1 MYIGIFI
8 SVFVYQYMFISI
20 CTSVYVYPY
29 LYISICLSVYVHR
42 YMYISIHIHN
52 SVIFTFLFLAL
63 ARRRCLTV
71 DDQLLYS
78 HDLNV

>member
-1 MYIGIFI
+1 MYIGICI

-20 CTSVYVYPY
+20 CTSVYVYQ
-29 LYISICLSVYVHR
+29 YIY
-42 YMYISIHIHN
+42 IHN